1 MRDVVYNF
9 TVMCIDWFLQLAKVS
24 YYDDRNE
31 ASVMIARTM
40 AASQKFNGLTYR
52 NHTAAPEQRFT
63 VDSNSEKDIVKLM
76 SCFVRVTE
84 KDRWGKSL
92 QDYFILK
99 MLHGHK
105 TIQ

>member
-1 MRDVVYNF
+1 MV
-9 TVMCIDWFLQLAKVS
+9 
-24 YYDDRNE
+24 
-31 ASVMIARTM
+31 
-40 AASQKFNGLTYR
+40 GLR
-52 NHTAAPEQRFT
+52 E